1 MMSFCFVLF
10 WFCVCDI
17 IKQQDLDRFSPNR
30 EIPVSPAFA
39 AFMTGATYK
48 IASGSTPASCIR
60 VATLAGSLGLGA
72 VGITYMGYSLLGIP
86 YGNQGFLFF

>member
-1 MMSFCFVLF
+1 M
-10 WFCVCDI
+10 
-17 IKQQDLDRFSPNR
+17 DRFSPNR

-48 IASGSTPASCIR
+48 IASGSTPTSCLR